1 MSSLRPAHPRARET
15 GASVLYSRLMTQE
28 QDLRQEIELLSER
41 VDELLDANDQLRRE
55 NAALLA
61 QCEKLQSERSRLF
74 NTREEARQRVAE
86 MVQRLRSMERSV

>member
-1 MSSLRPAHPRARET
+1 
-15 GASVLYSRLMTQE
+15 MTQE
-28 QDLRQEIELLSER
+28 KAFQEEIDLLSER
-41 VDELLDANDQLRRE
+41 VDDLLDVNDQLRRE

-61 QCEKLQSERSRLF
+61 QCEKLQNERSRLF

>member
-1 MSSLRPAHPRARET
+1 MK
-15 GASVLYSRLMTQE
+15 QE
-28 QDLRQEIELLSER
+28 QNLREEIELLSER
-41 VDELLDANDQLRRE
+41 VDDLLEANDLLRRK

-74 NTREEARQRVAE
+74 NTREEARQRVSE

>member
-1 MSSLRPAHPRARET
+1 M
-15 GASVLYSRLMTQE
+15 LYSRVMTQE
-28 QDLRQEIELLSER
+28 QNLQEEIELLSER
-41 VDELLDANDQLRRE
+41 VDELLDLNDQLRRE

-61 QCEKLQSERSRLF
+61 QCEKLQGERSQLF

>member
-1 MSSLRPAHPRARET
+1 M
-15 GASVLYSRLMTQE
+15 LYSRVMTQE
-28 QDLRQEIELLSER
+28 QYLQEEIELLSER
-41 VDELLDANDQLRRE
+41 VDELLDLNDQLRRE

-61 QCEKLQSERSRLF
+61 QCEKLQGERSQLF

>member
-1 MSSLRPAHPRARET
+1 
-15 GASVLYSRLMTQE
+15 VLYSRVMTQE
-28 QDLRQEIELLSER
+28 QNLQEEIELLSER
-41 VDELLDANDQLRRE
+41 VDELLDLNDQLRRE

-61 QCEKLQSERSRLF
+61 QCEKLQGERSQLF

>member
-1 MSSLRPAHPRARET
+1 M
-15 GASVLYSRLMTQE
+15 LYSRIMTQE
-28 QDLRQEIELLSER
+28 QNLREEVELLSER
-41 VDELLDANDQLRRE
+41 VDELLDLNDQLRRE

-61 QCEKLQSERSRLF
+61 QCEKLQGERSQLF